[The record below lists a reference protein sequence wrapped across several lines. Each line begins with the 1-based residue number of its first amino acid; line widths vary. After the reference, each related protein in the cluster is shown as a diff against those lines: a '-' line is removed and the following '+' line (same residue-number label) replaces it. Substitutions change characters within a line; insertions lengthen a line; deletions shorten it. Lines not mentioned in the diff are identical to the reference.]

1 MVDQSHAGSPWPE
14 DLSALCFEMPFA
26 DDSIL
31 FESGKGV
38 RLFDAAGRS
47 YLDAMSGVFVS
58 CFGYDCQPIVD
69 AMTAQ
74 LRKLQFNPP
83 LHGTNRNALALA
95 EALVDFAP
103 AQIKSAKL
111 VSGGSEAIEAAIR
124 LARLYHFIK
133 GAPTKLKIVSH
144 HVSYHGPTFGALS
157 VSGHPGMN
165 VFGPG
170 MPGTVHSWTPST
182 LESDLDIPE
191 SEAADL
197 AVRLLDRT
205 IEQEGPDSVA
215 ALIVEPLSYLHAMV
229 PPPPGYLARL
239 REICDK
245 HNILLIFDEIVT
257 GFGRTGQPFAADTF
271 GVVPD
276 LMCVGKGLSGGYS
289 PLAALLI
296 TEHISDLLQGHQGSR
311 AFAPTHT
318 YAANPLASAAGLAA
332 ITYFREGG
340 FLERIQSLADTLHP
354 RIREL
359 VGDRGKVHTTGLLIG
374 ARFPDP
380 EGRGVGALVAQS
392 CLRRGV
398 IIRGDDDYLALAPAY
413 VTTEADAE
421 ELCLVLGDALDE
433 VFGAAS

>member
-1 MVDQSHAGSPWPE
+1 MVDQSRADSPWPA
-14 DLSALCFEMPFA
+14 DLSALCLEMPFS
-26 DDSIL
+26 DESIL

-58 CFGYDCQPIVD
+58 CFGYDCQPIID

-83 LHGTNRNALALA
+83 LHGTNRNAYALA
-95 EALVDFAP
+95 EALVDLAP
-103 AQIKSAKL
+103 DGVKSVKL

-133 GAPTKLKIVSH
+133 GAPSKQKIVSH

-165 VFGPG
+165 VFGTGLPG
-170 MPGTVHSWTPST
+170 MVHSWTPNT
-182 LESDLDIPE
+182 LESKMDIPAAE
-191 SEAADL
+191 SAELAAKLLDQTIEAA
-197 AVRLLDRT
+197 
-205 IEQEGPDSVA
+205 GPDSVA
-215 ALIVEPLSYLHAMV
+215 ALIVEPLSYLHAMT

-245 HNILLIFDEIVT
+245 HNVLLIFDEIVT
-257 GFGRTGQPFAADTF
+257 GFGRTGQHFAAQTY
-271 GVVPD
+271 GVTPD
-276 LMCVGKGLSGGYS
+276 LLCVGKGISGGYS
-289 PLAALLI
+289 PMAALLI
-296 TEHISDLLQGHQGSR
+296 TEHISELLQGHKGSR
-311 AFAPTHT
+311 AFAPSHT
-318 YAANPLASAAGLAA
+318 YAANPLTSAAGLAA
-332 ITYFREGG
+332 VTHFREGG
-340 FLERIQSLADTLHP
+340 FQQRVNDLAAVLHP
-354 RIREL
+354 RVREL
-359 VGDRGKVHTTGLLIG
+359 VGDRGTVHTTGLLIG
-374 ARFPDP
+374 AKFPDP
-380 EGRGVGALVAQS
+380 DNRGVGALVAQS

-433 VFGAAS
+433 VFG